1 MTNLAPQSPDSPAR
15 PVSARASSTRHFAGL
30 DGLRALAVV
39 AVLVYHLFPGL
50 LPGGFI
56 GVDVFFVISGFLIT
70 SLLIGE
76 RATAGRLSLRRFWQR
91 RVRRLV
97 PALVALVLACCTMA
111 LIIGGDVLVGLSRQV
126 LGAATF
132 SYNWLDIA
140 AGSSYFSRGAPE
152 LFRNL
157 WSLAVEEQFYLVW
170 PFVLIVILLI
180 RNNRVRIAVLLMLA
194 AASAALMWLLYMPG
208 SDATRVYFGTD
219 THSFGLMIGAALA
232 LIVPSVSPLNLD
244 AGESPLQVF
253 VRRWL
258 PGLGLISL
266 VAVLTA
272 TWWLHDDATITYHGG
287 LVAISVLT
295 AIVIWAAVALR
306 STHGSSAARSA
317 LGRALDASPLRAIGA
332 RSYGLYL
339 WHWPALVLV
348 SASWPRGADT
358 PERMLLIGTV
368 ALIVT
373 VAAAALSYR
382 FVEQPVRR
390 HGFRGVARTVRGRV
404 GASRRGRVSAVAGLT
419 VIAVTLAGTGAA
431 LVTAPA
437 ETSAQA
443 FIERGVKAVRQEGSP
458 AASGRVSAAT
468 PGRSAAPSTGA
479 ASNADP
485 TPGASGAESMTQV
498 AVDPRHKPIPS
509 GDQLD
514 AIGDSVMLASAPEL
528 QAIFPGIAIDAVV
541 SRQLR
546 AAPDI
551 VRSMAAAGTLRKAL
565 IIGLGT
571 NGSISAD
578 SLENIRQTIG
588 PDRELVLVTVQA
600 PRSWTPGVNDTL
612 RAFAAQHSRT
622 VALADWQT
630 AIAPHLD
637 VLADDQI
644 HPGAAGG
651 RIYAATVRAAL
662 QRLADLPPIDVGIA
676 QVYGPTLQPPRLL
689 RDPAA
694 TPPASASARDR

>member
-1 MTNLAPQSPDSPAR
+1 MTNVSLPPSDSDAR
-15 PVSARASSTRHFAGL
+15 PAVARPAAIRHFAGL
-30 DGLRALAVV
+30 DGLRAIAVI
-39 AVLVYHLFPGL
+39 AVIVYHLFPGL

-76 RATAGRLSLRRFWQR
+76 RAAAGRISLKRFWQR
-91 RVRRLV
+91 RVGRLV
-97 PALVALVLACCTMA
+97 PALVALVLACCTAA
-111 LIIGGDVLVGLSRQV
+111 LIFGGDVLVGVGRQV

-140 AGSSYFSRGAPE
+140 AGSSYFNRDAPE

-170 PFVLIVILLI
+170 PFLLIVIFLI
-180 RNNRVRIAVLLMLA
+180 RNNRVRIVVLLTLA
-194 AASAALMWLLYMPG
+194 AASAALMWLLYTPG

-232 LIVPSVSPLNLD
+232 LIVPSVKPLNLD
-244 AGESPLQVF
+244 AGESPMQVF

-258 PGLGLISL
+258 PGLGLISFA
-266 VAVLTA
+266 AVLTA

-287 LVAISVLT
+287 LVAISLLT
-295 AIVIWAAVALR
+295 AVVIWAAVALGSTRGSSGVR
-306 STHGSSAARSA
+306 ST
-317 LGRALDASPLRAIGA
+317 LGGALDAAPLRAIGA

-339 WHWPALVLV
+339 WHWPILVLV
-348 SASWPRGADT
+348 AASWPLGADT
-358 PERMLLIGTV
+358 PERTLLIGAV
-368 ALIVT
+368 ALAIT

-382 FVEQPVRR
+382 FIEQPVSR
-390 HGFRGVARTVRGRV
+390 HGFRGIARGVMVRLR
-404 GASRRGRVSAVAGLT
+404 ASRRGRGLAIAGLT
-419 VIAVTLAGTGAA
+419 VVAVTLAGTGAA
-431 LVTAPA
+431 LATAPS

-443 FIERGVKAVRQEGSP
+443 LIQRGEKAVQQEGSP
-458 AASGRVSAAT
+458 QASAGATT
-468 PGRSAAPSTGA
+468 PGTPATAGATLGMVGPGVAGVPATGA
-479 ASNADP
+479 TAIPA
-485 TPGASGAESMTQV
+485 AA
-498 AVDPRHKPIPS
+498 DPRHKPIPD
-509 GDQLD
+509 GDQLT

-528 QAIFPGIAIDAVV
+528 QRTFPGIAIDAVV
-541 SRQLR
+541 SQQLR

-551 VRSMAAAGTLRKAL
+551 VHSMAAAGTLRKAL

-600 PRSWTPGVNDTL
+600 PRPWTPGVNDTL

-622 VALADWQT
+622 VALADWQS

-644 HPGAAGG
+644 HPGATGG
-651 RIYAATVRAAL
+651 RIYAATVASAL
-662 QRLADLPPIDVGIA
+662 QSLADLPPIDVGVA
-676 QVYGPTLQPPRLL
+676 QVYGPTLRPPRLL
-689 RDPAA
+689 RDPAG
-694 TPPASASARDR
+694 AR